1 MGISEKVF
9 LSSTFLCL
17 TSINR
22 TYPTPRYAFFKVL
35 TKSHLDQLW
44 LAVVNQDIISAH
56 SKKIKQVP
64 NSTLTPKN
72 IKHSNLIQIGFI
84 GSRRWHV
91 KNSSIDEPNFQAKW
105 MYLSRHQIHSFIC
118 RDIRYIHLYL
128 MSRFDIHL
136 YLTDH
141 LYLM

>member
-84 GSRRWHV
+84 GDLLSKMTRQ
-91 KNSSIDEPNFQAKW
+91 NIFSI
-105 MYLSRHQIHSFIC
+105 FIKH
-118 RDIRYIHLYL
+118 YIT
-128 MSRFDIHL
+128 I
-136 YLTDH
+136 
-141 LYLM
+141 